1 MNRTSAANAHDYRAV
16 VVVASSAGGV
26 EGLRTLL
33 GGLGPELP
41 VTVLIAQHLRR
52 GRETQIVPVLSRAT
66 ALDVELARNG
76 PLRAGVVHIAP
87 PDRHLCVRQD
97 GRRLFLTEEERVNY
111 ARPAADPLFESAA
124 TAFGRGVIACV
135 LTGSDGDGAQGVTAV
150 KAHGGTVI
158 VQDPDTAAFQGMPQ
172 SAINTG
178 LVDLVLPLERIAP
191 AIAET
196 LRGH

>member
-1 MNRTSAANAHDYRAV
+1 MSDTGKPRDYRTV

-26 EGLRTLL
+26 QGLRTLL
-33 GGLGPELP
+33 GGLEPALP
-41 VTVLIAQHLRR
+41 LTVLVAQHLRR
-52 GRETQIVPVLSRAT
+52 GRETQIVPVLTRAT
-66 ALDVELARNG
+66 ALEVELARNG
-76 PLRAGVVHIAP
+76 EPLRAGVVHIAP

-97 GRRLFLTEEERVNY
+97 GRRLFLTDEERVNY

-135 LTGSDGDGAQGVTAV
+135 LTGADGDGAQGVTAV

-158 VQDPDTAAFQGMPQ
+158 VQDPDTAAFQGMPR

-196 LRGH
+196 VRGH